1 MVHKITLMEAYL
13 IEIARNAGVSNE
25 ALLLKAEQQDLES
38 FNHLHESFD
47 FAELYP
53 LASTEG
59 NVFKKVLQ
67 DGYKIKFLTFPGL
80 VNLLKLKFNK
90 IKDKDFTVEEF
101 NIKELRLTKAETE
114 DLKTWISVNWMVEE
128 KEKGLEIKQ
137 FQQ

>member
-1 MVHKITLMEAYL
+1 MEAYL

-38 FNHLHESFD
+38 LNHLHESFD
-47 FAELYP
+47 FAELHP

-114 DLKTWISVNWMVEE
+114 DLKTWLSVNWMVEE